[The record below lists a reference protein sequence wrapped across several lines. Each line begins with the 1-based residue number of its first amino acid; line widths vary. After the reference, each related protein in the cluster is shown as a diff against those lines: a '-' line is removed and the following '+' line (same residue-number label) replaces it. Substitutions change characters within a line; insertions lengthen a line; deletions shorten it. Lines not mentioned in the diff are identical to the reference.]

1 MTKKYMLD
9 CTVSANEPLSDAYF
23 MVRLTYDQ
31 ALPPMLPG
39 QFAEVRVD
47 GSSSTY
53 LRRPI
58 SICDVDQEKNE
69 LSLLVQK
76 IGDGTHQLATLKKN
90 DILNLIVPLGKPYTM
105 PVATSN
111 ASVLLVGG
119 GVGIAP
125 LLFLGRALKGLG
137 VAPKFLLGFRSKKEM
152 LSVEEYQQYGEVYI
166 TTEDGSVGEK
176 GFVTQHSILSTEIDQ
191 IYTCGP
197 TPMMKAVAKYATEN
211 KVECEVSLENT
222 MACGIGA
229 CLCCVTD
236 TKKGHQCVCTEGPVF
251 NIKELK
257 W

>member
-1 MTKKYMLD
+1 MTKKHMLD
-9 CTVSANEPLSDAYF
+9 CTVSANEPLNEAYF
-23 MVRLTYDQ
+23 MLRLTYNQ
-31 ALPPMLPG
+31 ALPSMLPG

-47 GSSSTY
+47 GSPSTY

-58 SICDVDQEKNE
+58 SICDVDREKNE
-69 LSLLVQK
+69 LSLLIQK
-76 IGDGTHQLATLKKN
+76 IGDGTHQLAELKVN
-90 DILNLIVPLGKPYTM
+90 DILNLIIPLGKSYTL
-105 PVATSN
+105 PNSDSK
-111 ASVLLVGG
+111 ASVLLIGG

-125 LLFLGRALKGLG
+125 LLFLGRTLKALGIE
-137 VAPKFLLGFRSKKEM
+137 PQFLLGFRSKKEM
-152 LSVEEYQQYGEVYI
+152 LSVENYQQYGKVYI
-166 TTEDGSVGEK
+166 TTEDGSIGEK
-176 GFVTQHSILSTEIDQ
+176 GFVTQHSILNSKIDQ

-197 TPMMKAVAKYATEN
+197 TPMMKAVAKYAIEN
-211 KVECEVSLENT
+211 EVECEVSLENT